1 MGDVTD
7 ALSRVPVIQVTRDQD
22 ILTNNFARYE
32 KVNKINAPTYVMS
45 QATGYK
51 LVSNKEQPSGN
62 QYVIP
67 WLLAYFKA
75 KTNAASP
82 TENRAQHLPMYI
94 RYDVTQDSIKVTAKQ
109 VQNIWNV
116 NIDKNTANFDMNQQ
130 LSNLSVQN
138 MTLSTTSSEDK
149 SAYNISN
156 IESYTIKL

>member
-1 MGDVTD
+1 M
-7 ALSRVPVIQVTRDQD
+7 
-22 ILTNNFARYE
+22 Y
-32 KVNKINAPTYVMS
+32 
-45 QATGYK
+45 
-51 LVSNKEQPSGN
+51 
-62 QYVIP
+62 
-67 WLLAYFKA
+67 
-75 KTNAASP
+75 AASP

-94 RYDVTQDSIKVTAKQ
+94 RYDVTQNSIKITAKQ
-109 VQNIWNV
+109 VQNIWDV